1 MQVSESIYT
10 HLVPCLADVLTGF
23 GLCVLLEFSR
33 ISPDMNFF
41 VAIGMGV
48 VLAAGALSFML
59 PCQKIVPAW
68 VSLCNATYSLIIT
81 LALSLN
87 LLSQLCPPSGKELCL
102 IPVYCL
108 LCVPRVPPS
117 GKALAMQAGAAILLV
132 MAFLV
137 LPASQA
143 VRPSGNVGSGL
154 SLALSMFAGSWL
166 QTFDLRNS
174 DPMVL
179 FHPAHGEAYKQH
191 RMWRSLSIVCKGLV
205 LLLLGLASD
214 TSLYSFMFERT
225 NTVSNKLFL
234 VYGTLLLFSSMQA
247 AAMWFEH
254 LKEVLKEQAKR
265 RLVVRIQ
272 HVIYALIV
280 AAAWMYPL
288 QLHSLRSIILTVQM
302 VLNLIVSI

>member
-10 HLVPCLADVLTGF
+10 YLVPCIADVLTGF
-23 GLCVLLEFSR
+23 GLCALLEFSR
-33 ISPDMNFF
+33 ISPDMHYF
-41 VAIGMGV
+41 VAICMGV
-48 VLAAGALSFML
+48 IIAVGALPFAL
-59 PCQKIVPAW
+59 PCQKIIPAW
-68 VSLCNATYSLIIT
+68 VCLCNSTYSLVLT

-108 LCVPRVPPS
+108 LCVPRMPPS
-117 GKALAMQAGAAILLV
+117 GKALAMQAGAATLLV
-132 MAFLV
+132 MVFLM
-137 LPASQA
+137 LPASQT
-143 VRPSGNVGSGL
+143 VRPSGDVGGGL

-166 QTFDLRNS
+166 QTFDLHNS
-174 DPMVL
+174 VGL
-179 FHPAHGEAYKQH
+179 LHSVHSEAYKQH
-191 RMWRSLSIVCKGLV
+191 RWWSSLSFVCKGFA
-205 LLLLGLASD
+205 LLLLGIAGNA
-214 TSLYSFMFERT
+214 SLYSFMFERI
-225 NTVSNKLFL
+225 NTVSNELFL

-247 AAMWFEH
+247 AGTWFEH
-254 LKEVLKEQAKR
+254 LKGVLKDQAKR

-288 QLHSLRSIILTVQM
+288 QLHSLRLIILNFQI